1 MRVTNY
7 HMINDVVDTRP
18 RRDGS
23 YLGRGLSLA
32 RFVWSIA
39 MVLVVSAVGFSTSGG
54 KVFSS
59 NLVGEVGVSQET
71 TLSAQNPK
79 PCIENKFQSGQ

>member
-23 YLGRGLSLA
+23 HLGRGLSLA
-32 RFVWSIA
+32 RFVWSID
-39 MVLVVSAVGFSTSGG
+39 MVLAVSVIVFRISYHEPFALNEVV
-54 KVFSS
+54 K
-59 NLVGEVGVSQET
+59 
-71 TLSAQNPK
+71 
-79 PCIENKFQSGQ
+79 